1 MNYLIESFSL
11 ILLAGGKSSRMGVAK
26 GLLPYN
32 GRSWLLEQLDRFA
45 AAGGRQAVVVLGYRS
60 DEYCHAISWLQDACE
75 HPVEYHGLKVSA
87 CVNPTPELGP
97 FSSIQ
102 AGTRTVAERMTVDG
116 AYILP
121 IDVPC
126 PRETVWAALAEAHT
140 EQTAVCMPRF
150 GGRGGHP
157 VLLSAAF
164 LTQIM
169 AESPE
174 SEDARLDRQIRK
186 LEAELIEQVVVDDD
200 SISLNLNTPERWQE
214 YVNARSLSDFT

>member
-1 MNYLIESFSL
+1 MDYLIESFSL

-60 DEYCHAISWLQDACE
+60 DEYCQVIPMLQDACDQ
-75 HPVEYHGLKVSA
+75 PVEYHGLKVSA
-87 CVNPTPELGP
+87 CLNPTPELGP

-102 AGTRTVAERMTVDG
+102 SGARTVLELETVDG
-116 AYILP
+116 AFILP

-126 PRETVWAALAEAHT
+126 PEAKVWTALAEAHT
-140 EQTAVCMPRF
+140 EQTAVCIPRC

-157 VLLSAAF
+157 VLLSTAF

-169 AESPE
+169 AESPQ
-174 SEDARLDRQIRK
+174 SADARLDRQINN
-186 LEAELIEQVVVDDD
+186 LEIELIERVVVEDNN
-200 SISLNLNTPERWQE
+200 ISLNLNTPERWQE
-214 YVNARSLSDFT
+214 YVNASLCN